1 MGNPFGNI
9 ANLMKQAKE
18 MQAKMKQTQEQLA
31 TEEIE
36 GVAGAGMVS
45 LVINGNGE
53 ALRLDIDDSVL
64 QEDKQVLQG
73 LILAAVN
80 DANKKRDIR
89 KKEAMSG
96 FMSGMGLPDGFDFP
110 GDDTA

>member
-18 MQAKMKQTQEQLA
+18 MQTKMKHTQEQLA
-31 TEEIE
+31 AEEIE
-36 GVAGAGMVS
+36 GIAGAGMVS

-53 ALRLDIDDSVL
+53 ALKLEIDDSVM

-80 DANKKRDIR
+80 DANNKRDSR

-96 FMSGMGLPDGFDFP
+96 FMSGMGLPEGFEFP
-110 GDDTA
+110 GDGAA